1 MPIEIIPAID
11 IIEGKCVRLS
21 QGDYAQKK
29 IYNEHPLEVA
39 KQFEGAGIKRLHLVD
54 LDGAKKGSL
63 VNQKTLETIASK
75 TNLII
80 DFGGGIKTDNDIQ
93 SVYNAG
99 AKMAAIGSIAVKK
112 PELFYSWINQYSAE
126 KILLGADVKNECI
139 AISGWME
146 ETKLSVF
153 DFIRKNISK
162 GIKNIF
168 CTDISKDGMLQG
180 SAVELY
186 KKIIK
191 NTADDKQQINL
202 IASGGISSMQDI
214 QKTEAAGCTGVIIGK
229 AIYEGKIKLEELIK
243 VNTF

>member
-1 MPIEIIPAID
+1 M
-11 IIEGKCVRLS
+11 
-21 QGDYAQKK
+21 
-29 IYNEHPLEVA
+29 
-39 KQFEGAGIKRLHLVD
+39 
-54 LDGAKKGSL
+54 
-63 VNQKTLETIASK
+63 
-75 TNLII
+75 II
-80 DFGGGIKTDNDIQ
+80 DFGGGIKTDNDIR

-180 SAVELY
+180 AAVELY

-202 IASGGISSMQDI
+202 IASGGISSMLDV
-214 QKTEAAGCTGVIIGK
+214 QKVQEAGCTGVIIGK
-229 AIYEGKIKLEELIK
+229 AIYERKIKLEELTSMK
-243 VNTF
+243 

>member
-39 KQFEGAGIKRLHLVD
+39 KQFEGIGIKRLHLVD

-80 DFGGGIKTDNDIQ
+80 DFGGGIKTDNDIR

-180 SAVELY
+180 AAVELY

-202 IASGGISSMQDI
+202 IASGGISSMLDV
-214 QKTEAAGCTGVIIGK
+214 QKVQEAGCTGVIIGK
-229 AIYEGKIKLEELIK
+229 AIYERKIKLEELTSMK
-243 VNTF
+243 

>member
-1 MPIEIIPAID
+1 MPIEIIPALD
-11 IIEGKCVRLS
+11 IIDGKCVRLS

-80 DFGGGIKTDNDIQ
+80 DFGGGIKTDNDIR

-180 SAVELY
+180 AAVELY